1 MVIVLILYIELL
13 FTALLIV
20 QYLLLNADQQVDG
33 SFELGQRTLHDDCWK
48 DEVSWVNTVV

>member
-33 SFELGQRTLHDDCWK
+33 SFDLSQRTLHDDCWK
-48 DEVSWVNTVV
+48 DEVSWVNIVV